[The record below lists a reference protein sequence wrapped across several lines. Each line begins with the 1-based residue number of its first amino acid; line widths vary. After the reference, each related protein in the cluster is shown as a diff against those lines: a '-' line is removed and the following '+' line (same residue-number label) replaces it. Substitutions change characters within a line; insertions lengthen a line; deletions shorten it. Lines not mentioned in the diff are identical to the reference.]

1 MAGAKMIYVKGGS
14 KTKLTIKK
22 LKSGKKYYV
31 QIRPAKMKS
40 GKKYV
45 GILTNVKATRVK

>member
-1 MAGAKMIYVKGGS
+1 MAGAKTIYVKGGS

-31 QIRPAKMKS
+31 QIRPAKVKS
-40 GKKYV
+40 GKRYV
-45 GILTNVKATRVK
+45 GILTNVKIAKVK